1 MTKEQ
6 VRARIVSLGI
16 IPVVRSSSEADARFA
31 VEAVSRGG
39 VPIVEITMTVPRALD
54 VMADLIRT
62 MPDVIVGAGD
72 IIDVESAGRCLDI
85 GVGFLTGPALD
96 LGVIEFAVKHDVLVL
111 PGALTPT
118 EVITAWRSGA
128 DLVKVFPCT
137 QVGGHRYI
145 QALTRPFPHV
155 PLVAAGGITP
165 LTAEKFIRAGATAI
179 GVGARL
185 IPRAA
190 ITQHEREWIPE
201 LTRRFVNVVKDARE
215 QVGQ

>member
-1 MTKEQ
+1 
-6 VRARIVSLGI
+6 VRLEDQQSD
-16 IPVVRSSSEADARFA
+16 VVHVDGLVQHAVDAQ
-31 VEAVSRGG
+31 
-39 VPIVEITMTVPRALD
+39 
-54 VMADLIRT
+54 
-62 MPDVIVGAGD
+62 
-72 IIDVESAGRCLDI
+72 C
-85 GVGFLTGPALD
+85 
-96 LGVIEFAVKHDVLVL
+96 K
-111 PGALTPT
+111 GALGAQ
-118 EVITAWRSGA
+118 VMTAWRSGA

-185 IPRAA
+185 MPRAA
-190 ITQHEREWIPE
+190 ITRHEREWIPE

-215 QVGQ
+215 QRG

>member
-1 MTKEQ
+1 M
-6 VRARIVSLGI
+6 
-16 IPVVRSSSEADARFA
+16 PSEAGTPEGSPPKVDTL
-31 VEAVSRGG
+31 VEWS
-39 VPIVEITMTVPRALD
+39 
-54 VMADLIRT
+54 
-62 MPDVIVGAGD
+62 
-72 IIDVESAGRCLDI
+72 S
-85 GVGFLTGPALD
+85 TGPGLRRRVCRNRPWY
-96 LGVIEFAVKHDVLVL
+96 GGGRRWR

-118 EVITAWRSGA
+118 EVLTAWRSGA

-145 QALTRPFPHV
+145 RALTRPFPYV

-190 ITQHEREWIPE
+190 ITRHEREWIPE
-201 LTRRFVNVVKDARE
+201 LTRRFVHVVKDARE
-215 QVGQ
+215 QRA